1 MNFKKSHC
9 QSRCGLATLRW
20 LILITLQ
27 GCKYAKRNTRF
38 FNIKICLNLSKTRER
53 YVYFIDH
60 FFKWKN
66 AKSRQTYSGWYLTSV
81 HPHYLFCISDC
92 MKFYSLHFPEC
103 ILLHILFTLVF
114 KYIYPLHISFEI
126 RPVYYLA
133 WDDILIAIK
142 KFGAV
147 KILFPDITMQLNI
160 SSIVFLRLDITL

>member
-1 MNFKKSHC
+1 M
-9 QSRCGLATLRW
+9 
-20 LILITLQ
+20 
-27 GCKYAKRNTRF
+27 
-38 FNIKICLNLSKTRER
+38 
-53 YVYFIDH
+53 YFINH
-60 FFKWKN
+60 FLNIRMQNRDKLIQEDISQVFI
-66 AKSRQTYSGWYLTSV
+66 
-81 HPHYLFCISDC
+81 PHYLFCISDC

-160 SSIVFLRLDITL
+160 

>member
-1 MNFKKSHC
+1 MREIHTSHSANKNESQCFFHRQIFCSDENLQKYFYSFTTLITPSIFSLYSYSPFVKIWTSKKSHC

-66 AKSRQTYSGWYLTSV
+66 AKSRQTYSGRYLTSV
-81 HPHYLFCISDC
+81 HPPLFILHKRLHENSILYIFLNAYFCI
-92 MKFYSLHFPEC
+92 FYLH
-103 ILLHILFTLVF
+103 
-114 KYIYPLHISFEI
+114 
-126 RPVYYLA
+126 
-133 WDDILIAIK
+133 
-142 KFGAV
+142 
-147 KILFPDITMQLNI
+147 
-160 SSIVFLRLDITL
+160 